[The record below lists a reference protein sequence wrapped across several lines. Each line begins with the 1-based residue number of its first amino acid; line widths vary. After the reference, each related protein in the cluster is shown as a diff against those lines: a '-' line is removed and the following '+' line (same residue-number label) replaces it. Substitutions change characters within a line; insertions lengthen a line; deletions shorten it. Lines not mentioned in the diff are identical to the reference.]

1 MSKKPHLQAAPVT
14 PPDPDTLHDPGQ
26 VVTVLRETSYSCVEY
41 KLAFMTHAI
50 ESLAYGNWD
59 SLDPDSDSDVT
70 FGLATLMGELRTE
83 MQDLNRLF
91 GQQDTDAVLGRKRVC
106 Q

>member
-26 VVTVLRETSYSCVEY
+26 IVTVLRETSYADVEY
-41 KLAFMTHAI
+41 KLAFLAHAVK
-50 ESLAYGNWD
+50 SFAYGNFD
-59 SLDPDSDSDVT
+59 SIEPKDDGDVI
-70 FGLATLMGELRTE
+70 FGLAELMDELRTE

-91 GQQDTDAVLGRKRVC
+91 GQQDTDAVVGTKRVRR
-106 Q
+106 